1 MDLNDLEKLS
11 ASELLSK
18 AVFLVQMAEHCQAAL
33 NLDSDGTHL
42 YFDKDLTYREVMTYC
57 RLCATRVLDNVEK
70 QLFQPEFDPNKA
82 LTLAVLLIHAV
93 TKLEGLNNTELEQP
107 TETTPEKEMLPEGPS
122 RVLILDVQEVKPDEA
137 TVAETPKET
146 LTEKPVK
153 AERQPPKAGRWTE
166 VLAKVLGRPA
176 TVAENNRIYGA
187 VGKPYLVLEDTVE
200 EILKGLEDYGE
211 IPTTGQIKLL
221 ADVAQTLKG
230 LGSTESID
238 FIWLAETMKNQLTE
252 GLSLKA
258 TLDALVKLYTEK
270 HPLKG
275 KECRKEQSSGSKRI
289 NLKRLGEKG
298 FDDDAVQEVTNALG
312 GYVISTKP
320 MGFLVGFA
328 RKYKQT
334 LTQAA
339 ELMMKI
345 DPELKLDFISLD
357 EQMAGLLK
365 QIKRHTANPTSQGEG
380 GRSKV

>member
-1 MDLNDLEKLS
+1 MDSKKFGLE
-11 ASELLSK
+11 ELTFKMGQLRSLIVKGLAAKAEDINEEYFLFESSK
-18 AVFLVQMAEHCQAAL
+18 AINSLVECCKMLANGTL
-33 NLDSDGTHL
+33 NVARTNLL
-42 YFDKDLTYREVMTYC
+42 RKDLDIPTLISQIDSLFEVMNSVAKLANDEQVRYHLKVYILKET
-57 RLCATRVLDNVEK
+57 AKLDE
-70 QLFQPEFDPNKA
+70 EIA
-82 LTLAVLLIHAV
+82 
-93 TKLEGLNNTELEQP
+93 
-107 TETTPEKEMLPEGPS
+107 TTPLVVVEPARE
-122 RVLILDVQEVKPDEA
+122 EVA
-137 TVAETPKET
+137 
-146 LTEKPVK
+146 EKPVK

-166 VLAKVLGRPA
+166 LLAKVLGRLA
-176 TVAENNRIYGA
+176 TTAENNRIYGA